1 MEKRIETNKELKEL
15 LKRYEEAKASEEWLN
30 TIRGCIKEG
39 LAMDEIDYEN
49 TPKELKPLWRG
60 LK

>member
-1 MEKRIETNKELKEL
+1 MEIRIETNKGLKEL

>member
-1 MEKRIETNKELKEL
+1 MEKHIETSNGLKKL
-15 LKRYEEAKASEEWLN
+15 LKRYEDAKASEERLN
-30 TIRGCIKEG
+30 TIRVCINEG

-49 TPKELKPLWRG
+49 TPKELKPLWKG

>member
-1 MEKRIETNKELKEL
+1 MEKHIETSKGLKEL
-15 LKRYEEAKASEEWLN
+15 LKRYEEANASEEWLN
-30 TIRGCIKEG
+30 TIKGCIKEG
-39 LAMDEIDYEN
+39 LAMDEDDYAN